1 MTRMRRTFESI
12 SEHSRERSLHMTFG
26 DSWTDGRCSTTENGV
41 VRPDLYQRWT
51 DVLAARLTSQLPN
64 EPRAVVNAGIAG
76 NRIIP
81 GGGNGPSALERIDR
95 DESLKPE
102 FACDDSVHPNAAG
115 YKAIGEFIDL
125 GLFKTD
131 STGNCR
137 R

>member
-51 DVLAARLTSQLPN
+51 DVLAARLASQVSN
-64 EPRAVVNAGIAG
+64 QPRAVVNAGIAG

-81 GGGNGPSALERIDR
+81 GGGNGPASLRRIDR
-95 DESLKPE
+95 DVLERTGATHVIFLQGMNDIGGG
-102 FACDDSVHPNAAG
+102 ATAAQV
-115 YKAIGEFIDL
+115 L
-125 GLFKTD
+125 PHQH
-131 STGNCR
+131 
-137 R
+137 